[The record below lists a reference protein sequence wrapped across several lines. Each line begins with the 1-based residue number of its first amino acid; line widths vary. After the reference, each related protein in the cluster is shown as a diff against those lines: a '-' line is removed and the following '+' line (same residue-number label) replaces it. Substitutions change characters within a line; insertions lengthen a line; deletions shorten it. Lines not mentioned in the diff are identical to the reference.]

1 MSTTFHYQQYIEG
14 AWSGAASGGAWDVIN
29 PATEEVVRTVP
40 FGGRDDCRAAI
51 ESAARA
57 FSSWSRRTPYERGE
71 ILQRAAA
78 RMRALVDELA
88 HTTVLEC
95 GKPFAQARG
104 EWLVS
109 ADLFDWFAEE
119 GKRAYGRTIPSR
131 VASKR
136 MTVLRQ
142 PMGVVGVITAWNF
155 PAYNPARAWSAALS
169 AGCTVVGRASEYTP
183 LTAMAMA
190 ELLVEAGLPAG
201 VLNLVNGDPESM
213 GQEMLDHPAVR
224 KIHFTGSVRVG
235 RILMDGAS
243 RTVTRL
249 SLELGGNA
257 PVIVM
262 PDVDLDAVAAG
273 AVVSKFRNNGQVCVA
288 PQRFLV
294 QRRAAEAF
302 AERVA
307 ARAGALRLGS
317 GLDADVQVGP
327 LINARQ
333 RDRVAALVSEA
344 ASQGVEVRAGGH
356 RPASPSRGYFF
367 QPTVLAGVTPDMP
380 VFQEEIF
387 GPVLPIV
394 AFDDLDEALALANR
408 TPYGLAAYVWTND
421 LRTSVTAAEGLE
433 FGMVGVNEWAPHA
446 TEAPFGGWKQ
456 SGLGHESGSEGL
468 AEYLET
474 KLVSVGGL
482 S

>member
-1 MSTTFHYQQYIEG
+1 MVFTYQQYIDG
-14 AWSGAASGGAWDVIN
+14 AWAGAGDGGTWDVVN
-29 PATEEVVRTVP
+29 PATEEVVHTVP
-40 FGGRDDCRAAI
+40 FGGREDCRAAI
-51 ESAARA
+51 EAAARA
-57 FSSWSRRTPYERGE
+57 FPAWSRRTPYERGV
-71 ILQRAAA
+71 ILQKAAG
-78 RMRALVDELA
+78 RMRELADELA
-88 HTTVLEC
+88 RTTVLEC

-142 PMGVVGVITAWNF
+142 PMGVIGVITAWNF
-155 PAYNPARAWSAALS
+155 PAYNPARAWAAALA
-169 AGCTVVGRASEYTP
+169 AGCTVVGRASEFTP

-190 ELLVEAGLPAG
+190 EILVEAGIPAG
-201 VLNLVNGDPESM
+201 VMNLVNGDPEGM

-235 RILMDGAS
+235 KLLMDGAS

-262 PDVDLDAVAAG
+262 PDVDLDQVTAG
-273 AVVSKFRNNGQVCVA
+273 AVTSKFRNNGQVCVA

-294 QRRAAEAF
+294 HRQVADAFADSVARRAS
-302 AERVA
+302 
-307 ARAGALRLGS
+307 ALRMGS
-317 GLDADVQVGP
+317 GLEADVQVGP

-333 RDRVAALVSEA
+333 RDRVEALVADA
-344 ASQGVEVRAGGH
+344 ASHGVEVRAGGH
-356 RPASPSRGYFF
+356 RPAGLPHGYFF
-367 QPTVLAGVTPDMP
+367 EPTVLSGVRPEMP

-387 GPVLPIV
+387 GPVMPV
-394 AFDDLDEALALANR
+394 VTFDDLDEALSLANR

-421 LRTSVTAAEGLE
+421 LRAAVRASEGLE
-433 FGMVGVNEWAPHA
+433 FGIVGVNEWAPHA

-456 SGLGHESGSEGL
+456 SGLGHESGAEGL
-468 AEYLET
+468 SEYLET

-482 S
+482 A

>member
-1 MSTTFHYQQYIEG
+1 MTFHNQQYIDGGWTG
-14 AWSGAASGGAWDVIN
+14 ALDGGVWEVLN
-29 PATEEVVRTVP
+29 PATEDAIGTVP

-51 ESAARA
+51 EAAARA
-57 FSSWSRRTPYERGE
+57 FPAWARRTAYDRAA
-71 ILQRAAA
+71 ILQKAAV
-78 RMRALVDELA
+78 RMRELADELA
-88 HTTVLEC
+88 RTTVLES

-104 EWLVS
+104 EWTVA

-131 VASKR
+131 VAAKR

-155 PAYNPARAWSAALS
+155 PAYNPARAWAAALA
-169 AGCTVVGRASEYTP
+169 AGCTVVGRASEFTP
-183 LTAMAMA
+183 LTAMAMT
-190 ELLVEAGLPAG
+190 ELLVDAGLPQG
-201 VLNLVNGDPESM
+201 VLNLINGEPESM

-224 KIHFTGSVRVG
+224 KISFTGSVRVG
-235 RILMDGAS
+235 KILMDGAS

-262 PDVDLDAVAAG
+262 PDVDLDQVVSG
-273 AVVSKFRNNGQVCVA
+273 AVTSKFRNNGQVCVA

-294 QRRAAEAF
+294 HRRVADAF
-302 AERVA
+302 ADHAA
-307 ARAGALRLGS
+307 ARARGLKMGS

-333 RDRVAALVSEA
+333 RDRVAALVSDA
-344 ASQGVEVRAGGH
+344 ATRGVEVRAGGQ
-356 RPASPSRGYFF
+356 RPATLPRGYFF
-367 QPTVLAGVTPDMP
+367 EPTVLSGVTPDMP
-380 VFQEEIF
+380 VFGEEIF
-387 GPVLPIV
+387 GPVMPVIG
-394 AFDDLDEALALANR
+394 FDEVEEALSLANR

-421 LRTSVTAAEGLE
+421 LRAAVKLSEGLE
-433 FGMVGVNEWAPHA
+433 FGIVGVNEWAPHA

-456 SGLGHESGSEGL
+456 SGLGHESGAEGL
-468 AEYLET
+468 NEYLET

-482 S
+482 GG

>member
-1 MSTTFHYQQYIEG
+1 MTFTYQQYIDG
-14 AWSGAASGGAWDVIN
+14 AWTGAAGGGTWDVIN
-29 PATEEVVRTVP
+29 PATEDAVRTVP
-40 FGGRDDCRAAI
+40 FGGREDCRAAI
-51 ESAARA
+51 DAAARA
-57 FSSWSRRTPYERGE
+57 FPAWSRLTPYERGP

-78 RMRALVDELA
+78 RMRELA
-88 HTTVLEC
+88 DDLARTTVLES
-95 GKPFAQARG
+95 GKPMAQARG

-136 MTVLRQ
+136 LTVLRQ

-155 PAYNPARAWSAALS
+155 PAYNPARAWAAALA
-169 AGCTVVGRASEYTP
+169 AGCTVVGRASEFTP
-183 LTAMAMA
+183 LTAMAMT
-190 ELLVEAGLPAG
+190 ELLVEAGAPAG
-201 VLNLVNGDPESM
+201 VMNLVNGDPEAM

-235 RILMDGAS
+235 KLLMDGAS

-257 PVIVM
+257 PVIVL
-262 PDVDLDAVAAG
+262 PDVDLDQVAAG
-273 AVVSKFRNNGQVCVA
+273 AVTSKFRNNGQVCVA

-294 QRRAAEAF
+294 QRRVADAF

-307 ARAGALRLGS
+307 LRASQLRVGS

-333 RDRVAALVSEA
+333 RDRVAALVDSA
-344 ASQGVEVRAGGH
+344 TAQGVDVRAGG
-356 RPASPSRGYFF
+356 RAPASLSRGYFF
-367 QPTVLAGVTPDMP
+367 EPTVLAGVTAGMP

-387 GPVLPIV
+387 GPVMPIV
-394 AFDDLDEALALANR
+394 GFDDLEEAIAVANQ

-421 LRTSVTAAEGLE
+421 LRASVKASEALE

-482 S
+482 G